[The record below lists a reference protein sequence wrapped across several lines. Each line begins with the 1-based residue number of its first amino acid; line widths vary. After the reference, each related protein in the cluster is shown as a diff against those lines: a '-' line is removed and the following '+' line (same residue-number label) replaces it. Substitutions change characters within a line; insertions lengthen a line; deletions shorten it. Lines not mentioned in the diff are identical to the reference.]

1 MQDLTVF
8 VLAGGKSSRMGR
20 DKAFLEFEGSTLLQR
35 ALTLAHEIATEV
47 CIVGDAQKFSPFGSV
62 VADIFRDQGPLA
74 GIHAA
79 LKASHTDLNLMLAVD
94 LPFMEARFLQHL
106 ITQAWADS
114 ALATVPRSSDGWE
127 PLCAVYRR
135 GFADLAEKSLR
146 DGINKIDALFN
157 VARTRVVDKTE
168 LLQHGFSNEMFRNL
182 NTPEEWQAAQSKQ
195 P

>member
-1 MQDLTVF
+1 
-8 VLAGGKSSRMGR
+8 
-20 DKAFLEFEGSTLLQR
+20 
-35 ALTLAHEIATEV
+35 
-47 CIVGDAQKFSPFGSV
+47 
-62 VADIFRDQGPLA
+62 
-74 GIHAA
+74 
-79 LKASHTDLNLMLAVD
+79 MLAVD